1 MPLPD
6 SIDSN
11 ASGLRIA
18 EEQTPGVLPGT
29 PIWIPREPNGYQDFG
44 GAITRVSRTP
54 ISVSRQRKKGVA
66 SGVDASGGY
75 GEDFT
80 ETNFLSLLQGFCV
93 ADAREK
99 FLTISITG
107 IAAIPFT
114 STTNATKTFAAAS
127 GLDGFIVGALV
138 QNKGFGEAASNGIFE
153 LATVAAGTVTT
164 VEAIGP
170 DEVSPPVSAEMQ
182 TIGFASQDS
191 DFAVDASGALPKV
204 TAALTDLTT
213 LGIIPGEWIYWP
225 IAAEGGFTNAAN
237 NGYVRVKSVISGEI
251 EFDKT
256 DKVWVTESAP
266 AAAVK
271 VYMGTVITNE
281 ITEALIKRRTYHL
294 ERTLGNDGDGTQAQ
308 YVVGSFP
315 NEFSVAV
322 ATEDK
327 IIADLSF
334 IGLDVETVTG
344 AVGVKSGTR
353 PSLITEEAYNTSNDF
368 SRIRMAPLD
377 DTTSL
382 PLPLFAFGTEFNL
395 TLNNNVTP
403 NKAVSVFGAFS
414 TNLGQFEI
422 GGSAEV
428 YFQSVAAI
436 EAVRAN
442 QSVTLDYIFGKQNK
456 GWAIDVPLLTLG
468 DARPNIEPNQPI
480 KLPLELEASEDTN
493 NRSILFVHW
502 PFLPDGATPT

>member
-18 EEQTPGVLPGT
+18 EEATPGVLPGT
-29 PIWIPREPNGYQDFG
+29 PIWVPREPNGYQDFG
-44 GAITRVSRTP
+44 GSITRVSRAP
-54 ISVSRQRKKGVA
+54 ISATRQRKKGVA

-80 ETNFLSLLQGFCV
+80 ETNFLSLLQGFVV

-99 FLTISITG
+99 FTTLSITG
-107 IAAIPFT
+107 TAQIVIT
-114 STTNATKTFAAAS
+114 GTTNVTKTFSAAS

-138 QNKGFGEAASNGIFE
+138 NITGFAEAATNGVKEI
-153 LATVAAGTVTT
+153 ATVAAAAITT
-164 VEAIGP
+164 VEAIGA
-170 DEVSPPVSAEMQ
+170 DEVSPPASAAIQ
-182 TIGFASQDS
+182 TIGFASQAS

-204 TAALTDLTT
+204 TAAITDLTT

-225 IAAEGGFTNAAN
+225 TNAEGGFVNAAN
-237 NGYVRVKSVISGEI
+237 NGYVRVQSVIAGEMV
-251 EFDKT
+251 FDKT
-256 DKVWVTESAP
+256 DKVWVTEAAP
-266 AAAVK
+266 AASVK
-271 VYMGTVITNE
+271 VYMGTVLTNE
-281 ITEALIKRRTYHL
+281 ATEALIKRRTYQL
-294 ERTLGNDGDGTQAQ
+294 ERTLGNDGDGTQSQLVTGA
-308 YVVGSFP
+308 FP
-315 NEFSVAV
+315 NEFSIAV

-334 IGLDVETVTG
+334 VGLDVETRTG
-344 AVGVKSGTR
+344 LVGLKAGTR
-353 PSLITEEAYNTSNDF
+353 PALTSEDAYNTSNDF
-368 SRIRMAPLD
+368 SRIRMAPVD
-377 DTTSL
+377 ISTSL

-414 TNLGQFEI
+414 TNLGQFDI

-442 QSVTLDYIFGKQNK
+442 QSVTLDYIFGKSGK
-456 GWAIDVPLLTLG
+456 GWAIDIPLLTLG

-502 PFLPDGATPT
+502 PFLPAGATPT